1 MHSLLHSDP
10 ETLRLAHPPPHGSGT
25 PRTFTASK
33 RRRVSRRR
41 LRIAVLPPAVV
52 AAVAAVAHVLS

>member
-10 ETLRLAHPPPHGSGT
+10 ETLRLAHPPPHGSGK
-25 PRTFTASK
+25 PRTFAARS

-52 AAVAAVAHVLS
+52 AAAAAIAHFVN